1 MRDHKS
7 YIECPHGYVLQLIL
21 HEFLII
27 IICDSWGW
35 CVHSFLSKPLAKQ
48 MSQYTLFS
56 AICKPF
62 EPNIDFFHKPGLGRS
77 FQPYPGIR
85 KKGYLPRGI
94 SIIFWLVMFIKTKK
108 AKKKIYKEQKP
119 QRKKKRKEKKRKRK
133 ENNNII

>member
-1 MRDHKS
+1 M
-7 YIECPHGYVLQLIL
+7 
-21 HEFLII
+21 
-27 IICDSWGW
+27 
-35 CVHSFLSKPLAKQ
+35 HSFLSKPLAKQ

-133 ENNNII
+133 ENKKKSINQNRKEQKENRKVKTSSLEQTMSEPCTKLL